1 MEKTEHRVLFLKFK
15 NCRKNKKM
23 GFFVTAI
30 EANLEKVSGL
40 EKEFK
45 DAYGLIIKTT

>member
-1 MEKTEHRVLFLKFK
+1 MENTEHRVLFLKFK
-15 NCRKNKKM
+15 SCRKNKKM
-23 GFFVTAI
+23 VFFLTAI
-30 EANLEKVSGL
+30 EASLEKVSGL